1 MVLASDF
8 MNPIQDIWVFFID
21 LVNMSLQ
28 LVNGVARVAQL
39 IIEFLQNPIPM
50 ADCLNYLCIL
60 GLLLQLQIIF
70 AQEIIFKLA

>member
-21 LVNMSLQ
+21 LVIMSLQ